1 MKMRVIRTTV
11 AALLVAAGML
21 FSGVANADP
30 TRSPTPSWGPLD
42 KSVQLE
48 ACHDLAVGYSP
59 DQVMGTLRSALM
71 ASLRHRH
78 GHIVRNTPTD

>member
-1 MKMRVIRTTV
+1 MKMCMIRTTV
-11 AALLVAAGML
+11 AELLVTAGML

-30 TRSPTPSWGPLD
+30 TPSPAPSWGPLD

-59 DQVMGTLRSALM
+59 DQVMGILEALT